1 MELAPDFSEFFELL
15 NAHRVEY
22 VLVGGYALALHGAP
36 RYTGALDILVRPTPE
51 NADRLLTAVGV
62 FGFPRITPMG

>member
-1 MELAPDFSEFFELL
+1 MELAPDFNEFFELL

-22 VLVGGYALALHGAP
+22 V
-36 RYTGALDILVRPTPE
+36 LVRPTPE

-62 FGFPRITPMG
+62 IGGKSDALD